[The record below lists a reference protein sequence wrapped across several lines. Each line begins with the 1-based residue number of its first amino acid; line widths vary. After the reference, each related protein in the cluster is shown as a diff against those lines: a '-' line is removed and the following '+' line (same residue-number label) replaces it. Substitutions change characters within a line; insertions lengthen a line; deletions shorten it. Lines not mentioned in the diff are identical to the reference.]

1 MRISDFAITS
11 LRAAESANKANL
23 EMAQAQKRI
32 STGLRVN
39 SAADDPGS
47 LGVISRLTG
56 EIQQFVQN
64 SAANLF
70 SQKML
75 ETADLAHKN
84 VQTLLNS
91 MLDSANL
98 STSSTATT
106 TSRASNQTVVTGLL
120 NEIDGIGLTS
130 SFNGQNLTDG
140 SFVNKSLNGSNSAT
154 SIKISI
160 DALRTTELGTN
171 TSILAAKAAS
181 DAASATTNG
190 AFNLAGNTTSAI
202 DYAAGASAETIAGF
216 VNAATDQTG
225 VKATAETR
233 AKLKTLSDS
242 GTISFTLNGSASGN
256 ITISDSSDLSAITTA
271 INNISSTTGVH
282 AETSADKTS
291 VSLLSSQGKNIIFT
305 AFNNDNSGTDTI
317 QLAAVDRD
325 DNEVNTQ
332 TISNTDGGVSAKAAV
347 RGYVV
352 MNSQNAFSYSM
363 TEGAGSDFS
372 SASSSFSSLSTI
384 DISSESGAKQAKE
397 IISGASQSLSDAR
410 VELGGVMNRL
420 KFAEDFNQGQKLSLT
435 SARGN
440 IIDADIA
447 LESAKLARSSII
459 LETSMAMIAQA
470 NIRKELFV
478 NLINSSFGTRF
489 S

>member
-1 MRISDFAITS
+1 MRISDISIIS
-11 LRAAESANKANL
+11 LKAADSAKQANL
-23 EMAQAQKRI
+23 EIAQAKRRI
-32 STGLRVN
+32 STGLRIN

-47 LGVISRLTG
+47 IGMVSRLTS
-56 EIQQFVQN
+56 EIQQFLQK
-64 SAANLF
+64 SAANQQ

-75 ETADLAHKN
+75 ETADLAHKK
-84 VQTLLNS
+84 VQELINS
-91 MLDSANL
+91 LLDSANL
-98 STSSTATT
+98 SISSTATI
-106 TSRASNQTVVTGLL
+106 TSRASNQTVIAGLL
-120 NEIDGIGLTS
+120 NEIDAIGLS
-130 SFNGQNLTDG
+130 STFNGQSLTDG
-140 SFVNKSLNGSNSAT
+140 SFVNKILDGSNSASPINV
-154 SIKISI
+154 SIE
-160 DALRTTELGTN
+160 ALRTNNIGTN
-171 TSILAAKAAS
+171 TAILAAKAAS
-181 DAASATTNG
+181 DAANATTNG
-190 AFNLAGNTTSAI
+190 AFNLVGNTTSAI

-225 VKATAETR
+225 IKATAETR
-233 AKLKTLSDS
+233 AKLKTLSDP

-317 QLAAVDRD
+317 QLAAMDRD

-372 SASSSFSSLSTI
+372 SASSSFYSLSTI
-384 DISSESGAKQAKE
+384 DVSSVSGAGQAKE
-397 IISGASQSLSDAR
+397 VISGANETVSDAR
-410 VELGGVMNRL
+410 VKLGGIINRL
-420 KFAEDFNQGQKLSLT
+420 KFADDFNQGQRLSLINGR
-435 SARGN
+435 SN

-447 LESAKLARSSII
+447 TESAKLARNSII

-470 NIRKELFV
+470 NIRKELFL
-478 NLINSSFGTRF
+478 NLINSSFGTKF